1 MLCEPAAAVP
11 CVPYVPWDIAM
22 SRSSRPVAARA
33 VRVKSGCHTSQTQGG
48 HFLRNIFEHAG

>member
-33 VRVKSGCHTSQTQGG
+33 VRVMVRVAVCK
-48 HFLRNIFEHAG
+48 RR

>member
-22 SRSSRPVAARA
+22 SRSSRPVGRAGHGAGRGLQKALITAQAR
-33 VRVKSGCHTSQTQGG
+33 
-48 HFLRNIFEHAG
+48 FLVFSVL

>member
-22 SRSSRPVAARA
+22 SRSSRPVAACRA
-33 VRVKSGCHTSQTQGG
+33 G
-48 HFLRNIFEHAG
+48 HGAGRGLQKALITAQARFLVFSVL